1 VRVLAIQQKDLMTP
15 VSKVGDGSAG
25 QKKHPLGFADPAKNH
40 HIAICRLPDGK
51 ADFEVVS
58 LFEASRRLGKRE
70 PIVRRKRDN
79 GAEFIMSLALG
90 DTVEFPEGDKQG
102 YWIVQGIWANGQI
115 VLERANDAAHA
126 TTTRPAPSVF
136 LRERECEKSLSIP

>member
-1 VRVLAIQQKDLMTP
+1 MTP
-15 VSKVGDGSAG
+15 VSMVGDGSAG
-25 QKKHPLGFADPAKNH
+25 QERGPLGFVDPAKNH
-40 HIAICRLPDGK
+40 HIAIYRLPDGK

-79 GAEFIMSLALG
+79 AAEFIMSLAPG

-102 YWIVQGIWANGQI
+102 YWIVQGVRANGEI
-115 VLERANDAAHA
+115 VIERANDATHA

-136 LRERECEKSLSIP
+136 LREKECVKSLSIP